1 MKSTSSGNPGFFFI
15 LLVWLL
21 LRCFFFYLLLHGNN
35 LRLNVYRKSEEEGYL
50 CRMPEKDIT
59 DLKIGVLGGGQLGR
73 MMIQSAI
80 NYNLDISI
88 IDPDENAPCAHLV
101 KNFSVGKLTDEET
114 IYEWGKAFDLV
125 TIEIEN
131 VSVPALKRL
140 QNEGVKV
147 FPQPEIIE
155 LIQDK
160 RKQKTFYK
168 ANRIPTSDFVLTE
181 GAEDVRKHADMLPA
195 VNKLGTEGY
204 DGRGVQMIRSEAD
217 LEKAFAKPGLLERMV
232 DFEKELSVVVA
243 RNANG
248 EMKCFPVVELSYHP
262 EQNLVEFL
270 FAPAQ
275 VSKPIEEKA
284 YKLACDVIEHL
295 DMVGLLA
302 VEMFLTKEG
311 DILVNEVAPRTHN
324 SGHHT
329 IEANR
334 TSQFEQ
340 HLRAILNLPLGST
353 ALISPAAMVNLLGE
367 DGFTGNARYEGMEE
381 CMAMEGVYVHL
392 YGKKFTK
399 PFRKMGHVTITADTI
414 DDLKARAR
422 IIKETLKVKS

>member
-1 MKSTSSGNPGFFFI
+1 M
-15 LLVWLL
+15 
-21 LRCFFFYLLLHGNN
+21 
-35 LRLNVYRKSEEEGYL
+35 
-50 CRMPEKDIT
+50 
-59 DLKIGVLGGGQLGR
+59 GR

-80 NYNLDISI
+80 DYNLDISI
-88 IDPDENAPCAHLV
+88 LDPDENAPCAHLV
-101 KNFSVGKLTDEET
+101 KNFSVGKLTDEELV
-114 IYEWGKAFDLV
+114 YQWGQQFDLI

-131 VSVPALKRL
+131 VSVAALKRL
-140 QNEGVKV
+140 KSEGKKV
-147 FPQPEIIE
+147 YPQPEIIE

-181 GAEDVRKHADMLPA
+181 NASDVANYKEMLPG

-204 DGRGVQMIRSEAD
+204 DGRGVQMIRTEAD
-217 LEKAFAKPGLLERMV
+217 FEKAFDRPGLLEKLV

-243 RNANG
+243 RNEKG
-248 EMKCFPVVELSYHP
+248 EMNCFPVVELSYHP

-275 VSKPIEEKA
+275 ISDETEQKA
-284 YKLACDVIEHL
+284 YDLAKNVIEKL

-329 IEANR
+329 IEANL

-340 HLRAILNLPLGST
+340 HLRAILNLPLGPQSWL
-353 ALISPAAMVNLLGE
+353 ARC
-367 DGFTGNARYEGMEE
+367 DG
-381 CMAMEGVYVHL
+381 
-392 YGKKFTK
+392 
-399 PFRKMGHVTITADTI
+399 
-414 DDLKARAR
+414 
-422 IIKETLKVKS
+422 

>member
-1 MKSTSSGNPGFFFI
+1 MTG
-15 LLVWLL
+15 LD
-21 LRCFFFYLLLHGNN
+21 
-35 LRLNVYRKSEEEGYL
+35 YL
-50 CRMPEKDIT
+50 CFMPSKDIT

-88 IDPDENAPCAHLV
+88 LDPDENAPCAHLV
-101 KNFSVGKLTDEET
+101 KDFTIGKLTDEQLV
-114 IYEWGKAFDLV
+114 YDWGKSFDLI

-131 VSVPALKRL
+131 VSVAALKRL
-140 QNEGVKV
+140 QSEGVSV
-147 FPQPEIIE
+147 YPQPEIIE

-160 RKQKTFYK
+160 RNQKTFYK

-181 GAEDVRKHADMLPA
+181 NAADVANFKGMLPA

-204 DGRGVQMIRSEAD
+204 DGRGVQMIKTEAD
-217 LEKAFAKPGLLERMV
+217 LDKAFDKPGLLEKLV

-243 RNANG
+243 RNQNG
-248 EMKCFPVVELSYHP
+248 EMTCFPVVELSYHP
-262 EQNLVEFL
+262 EHNLVEFL

-275 VSKPIEEKA
+275 ISIEAEKKA
-284 YKLACDVIEHL
+284 YDLAKDVIEKL

-302 VEMFLTKEG
+302 VEMFLAKDG
-311 DILVNEVAPRTHN
+311 GILVNEVAPRTHN

-340 HLRAILNLPLGST
+340 HLRAVLNMPLGST
-353 ALISPAAMVNLLGE
+353 ELITPAAMVNLLGE
-367 DGFTGNARYEGMEE
+367 DGFSGNAQYEGMEQ
-381 CMAMEGVYVHL
+381 CMAMHGVYVHL
-392 YGKKFTK
+392 YGKKLTK
-399 PFRKMGHVTITADTI
+399 PFRKMGHVTITDHSI
-414 DDLKARAR
+414 DDLKTKARKV
-422 IIKETLKVKS
+422 KETLKVKA

>member
-1 MKSTSSGNPGFFFI
+1 MAQ
-15 LLVWLL
+15 
-21 LRCFFFYLLLHGNN
+21 
-35 LRLNVYRKSEEEGYL
+35 
-50 CRMPEKDIT
+50 KDIT

-80 NYNLDISI
+80 DYNLNISI
-88 IDPDENAPCAHLV
+88 LDPDPNAPCSALV
-101 KNFSVGKLTDEET
+101 ENFSTGKLTDEDLVYT
-114 IYEWGKAFDLV
+114 WGQAFDLV

-131 VSVPALKRL
+131 VSVVALKRL
-140 QNEGVKV
+140 QEEGVKV

-168 ANRIPTSDFVLTE
+168 ANRIPTAEFVLTE
-181 GAEDVRKHADMLPA
+181 DKADVANHADMLPA

-204 DGRGVQMIRSEAD
+204 DGRGVQVIRERED
-217 LEKAFAKPGLLERMV
+217 LEKAFDKPGLLETLV

-243 RNANG
+243 RNQKG
-248 EMKCFPVVELSYHP
+248 ETSCFPVVELSYHP

-275 VSKPIEEKA
+275 ISAKIEQDA
-284 YKLACDVIEHL
+284 YQLATDVIEKL
-295 DMVGLLA
+295 DLVGLLA
-302 VEMFLTKEG
+302 VEMFLTKDG
-311 DILVNEVAPRTHN
+311 NLLVNEVAPRTHN

-329 IEANR
+329 IEANL

-353 ALISPAAMVNLLGE
+353 ELTSPAAMVNLLGE
-367 DGFTGNARYEGMEE
+367 DGYTGDAKYAGLEE
-381 CMAMEGVYVHL
+381 CMSMKGVYVHL
-392 YGKKFTK
+392 YGKKVTK
-399 PFRKMGHVTITADTI
+399 PFRKMGHVTITDSE
-414 DDLKARAR
+414 LESLKSKAR
-422 IIKETLKVKS
+422 KVKDTLKVIA